1 MIARV
6 LLSLLATALG
16 LYALFLAA
24 DPLRLLHHLH
34 YFEQHGVTTVG
45 RASLAAVGLV
55 FLAIVPAQILVWSLS
70 RRYAKTI
77 RYRVGADQV
86 TVSLQAVEEA
96 LSRALE
102 IDADVRTATVRILSN
117 RWLRRIEVA
126 CALVLYE
133 DTDVSVTDSRCQQL
147 LRARF
152 KEVMSGAKR
161 VRFALHIDRL
171 RSRASDP
178 GQARLA
184 AAPARLMSSRPVAA
198 AAGAIAGIIGHRWR
212 HVKEAAAVLLAGRN
226 QNDIAES
233 EILKSSQAVTE
244 VEPVYDDDSVSS
256 LTRTPVSADVMITP
270 AAVDADADAADAWRQ
285 KTRQPLLRL
294 NRSMSAED
302 LPTNLYAGPSYPV
315 GGGFDDD
322 EDDEDES
329 RSRPQLLE
337 LTVVNHHDNA
347 TIAC

>member
-1 MIARV
+1 M
-6 LLSLLATALG
+6 
-16 LYALFLAA
+16 
-24 DPLRLLHHLH
+24 
-34 YFEQHGVTTVG
+34 
-45 RASLAAVGLV
+45 
-55 FLAIVPAQILVWSLS
+55 
-70 RRYAKTI
+70 
-77 RYRVGADQV
+77 
-86 TVSLQAVEEA
+86 
-96 LSRALE
+96 
-102 IDADVRTATVRILSN
+102 RILSN

-184 AAPARLMSSRPVAA
+184 APESDEQSVPSQRPQVPLPGLSATG
-198 AAGAIAGIIGHRWR
+198 GATS
-212 HVKEAAAVLLAGRN
+212 KEAAAVLLAGRN

-244 VEPVYDDDSVSS
+244 VEPVYDDDSASS

-270 AAVDADADAADAWRQ
+270 AAADGASGVS
-285 KTRQPLLRL
+285 KTRPVLPMLRST
-294 NRSMSAED
+294 RSMTRKTYR
-302 LPTNLYAGPSYPV
+302 PILYAGPSYPV

-329 RSRPQLLE
+329 RSRRS
-337 LTVVNHHDNA
+337 
-347 TIAC
+347 